1 MIRLGL
7 LLLTLLLTL
16 LLHLS
21 NAAPEDETARQAFKN
36 SVADLTQKMY
46 ISLAS
51 QGNQENFVFSPLSL
65 HQALSILYLGATD
78 NSDTDEELNTLLGGL
93 ASKPL
98 LQENYERLSKFYQK
112 QPSIKVGNS
121 VWVKES
127 FQLKKDF
134 IKSVN
139 KTLRATTENVD
150 FTDGATMNHINQWVH
165 DKTNGLIPTIIDSLD
180 PQTALFIANAL
191 YFKDKWLYP
200 FQEMHLNGQPLDD
213 IYFNLEGNE
222 TEQIKVPMML
232 SKSEDIG
239 FGTIGNEIFETLA
252 EVIHIPYISGKF
264 RMKIIVPDNRTEK
277 PLETLEK
284 FMEMNKD
291 KIDGNVF
298 SMKFK
303 NEWPENVRVIMP
315 KFKISSQM
323 ELSDWLKAAGVKQIF
338 EGAEL
343 SNMLEEDA
351 GLAVSKILQKS
362 VITVDKEGTEGA
374 SATGVG
380 LVLLSGS
387 FGRRVE
393 IDLDRPFIFVV
404 EDRKDNIPILVGRV
418 KNPGKMN

>member
-1 MIRLGL
+1 MKSFLG
-7 LLLTLLLTL
+7 
-16 LLHLS
+16 
-21 NAAPEDETARQAFKN
+21 
-36 SVADLTQKMY
+36 
-46 ISLAS
+46 
-51 QGNQENFVFSPLSL
+51 SL

-78 NSDTDEELNTLLGGL
+78 NSETDEELRDLLGGI
-93 ASKPL
+93 ASKTV

-150 FTDGATMNHINQWVH
+150 FTDIATMNHINQWVH

-213 IYFNLEGNE
+213 IYFNLEEGNG

-239 FGTIGNEIFETLA
+239 FGTIGNEDYETLA

-264 RMKIIVPDNRTEK
+264 RMKIIVPDRKTES
-277 PLETLEK
+277 PLENLEK
-284 FMEMNKD
+284 FGLRPKKNLGKTC
-291 KIDGNVF
+291 GRF
-298 SMKFK
+298 SFDLQPPTKL
-303 NEWPENVRVIMP
+303 NSP
-315 KFKISSQM
+315 S
-323 ELSDWLKAAGVKQIF
+323 
-338 EGAEL
+338 
-343 SNMLEEDA
+343 
-351 GLAVSKILQKS
+351 GL
-362 VITVDKEGTEGA
+362 
-374 SATGVG
+374 
-380 LVLLSGS
+380 
-387 FGRRVE
+387 GR
-393 IDLDRPFIFVV
+393 I
-404 EDRKDNIPILVGRV
+404 
-418 KNPGKMN
+418 

>member
-1 MIRLGL
+1 MKSFLG
-7 LLLTLLLTL
+7 
-16 LLHLS
+16 
-21 NAAPEDETARQAFKN
+21 
-36 SVADLTQKMY
+36 
-46 ISLAS
+46 
-51 QGNQENFVFSPLSL
+51 SL

-78 NSDTDEELNTLLGGL
+78 NSETDEELRDLLGGI
-93 ASKPL
+93 ASKTV

-213 IYFNLEGNE
+213 IYFNLEEGNG

-239 FGTIGNEIFETLA
+239 FGTIGNEDYETLA

-284 FMEMNKD
+284 IMEMNKD
-291 KIDGNVF
+291 KIDGKVAL
-298 SMKFK
+298 
-303 NEWPENVRVIMP
+303 
-315 KFKISSQM
+315 
-323 ELSDWLKAAGVKQIF
+323 ELSVTYHI
-338 EGAEL
+338 
-343 SNMLEEDA
+343 
-351 GLAVSKILQKS
+351 
-362 VITVDKEGTEGA
+362 
-374 SATGVG
+374 
-380 LVLLSGS
+380 
-387 FGRRVE
+387 
-393 IDLDRPFIFVV
+393 
-404 EDRKDNIPILVGRV
+404 
-418 KNPGKMN
+418 

>member
-1 MIRLGL
+1 MKSFLG
-7 LLLTLLLTL
+7 
-16 LLHLS
+16 
-21 NAAPEDETARQAFKN
+21 
-36 SVADLTQKMY
+36 
-46 ISLAS
+46 
-51 QGNQENFVFSPLSL
+51 SL

-78 NSDTDEELNTLLGGL
+78 NSETDEELRDLLGGI
-93 ASKPL
+93 ASKTV

-239 FGTIGNEIFETLA
+239 FGTIGNEIYETLA

-264 RMKIIVPDNRTEK
+264 RMKIIVPDNKTER
-277 PLETLEK
+277 PLETLEN

-291 KIDGNVF
+291 KIDGKVAL
-298 SMKFK
+298 
-303 NEWPENVRVIMP
+303 
-315 KFKISSQM
+315 
-323 ELSDWLKAAGVKQIF
+323 ELSVTYHI
-338 EGAEL
+338 
-343 SNMLEEDA
+343 
-351 GLAVSKILQKS
+351 
-362 VITVDKEGTEGA
+362 
-374 SATGVG
+374 
-380 LVLLSGS
+380 
-387 FGRRVE
+387 
-393 IDLDRPFIFVV
+393 
-404 EDRKDNIPILVGRV
+404 
-418 KNPGKMN
+418 

>member
-1 MIRLGL
+1 MKSFLG
-7 LLLTLLLTL
+7 
-16 LLHLS
+16 
-21 NAAPEDETARQAFKN
+21 
-36 SVADLTQKMY
+36 
-46 ISLAS
+46 
-51 QGNQENFVFSPLSL
+51 SL

-93 ASKPL
+93 ASKTL

-264 RMKIIVPDNRTEK
+264 RMKIIVPNNQTER

-284 FMEMNKD
+284 FMEMNKE
-291 KIDGNVF
+291 KIDGKVALELSVTYDNVSTLGNVF

-323 ELSDWLKAAGVKQIF
+323 ELSDWLKAAGVSQIF
-338 EGAEL
+338 EGKKL
-343 SNMLEEDA
+343 L
-351 GLAVSKILQKS
+351 IPPQ
-362 VITVDKEGTEGA
+362 
-374 SATGVG
+374 
-380 LVLLSGS
+380 LV
-387 FGRRVE
+387 V
-393 IDLDRPFIFVV
+393 
-404 EDRKDNIPILVGRV
+404 
-418 KNPGKMN
+418 MW